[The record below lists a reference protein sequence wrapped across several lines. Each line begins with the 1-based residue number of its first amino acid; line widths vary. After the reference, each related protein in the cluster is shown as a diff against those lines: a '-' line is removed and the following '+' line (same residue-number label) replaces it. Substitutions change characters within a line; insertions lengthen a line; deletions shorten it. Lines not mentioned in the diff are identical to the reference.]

1 MVETMQSGQ
10 QLEARKL
17 PVEQAEAGGTQAK
30 HEISQAALMIQLCD
44 LDGMIE
50 NMVSQ
55 LHGIQNWRNC
65 LAAKIT
71 DPPKQFGYP
80 MHKFQ
85 LQFVPVTDHQRIMR
99 IVPAVTGISWER
111 IKGKQRDQP
120 VVNAR
125 WLAINMLS
133 ECSGKYSCSQIG
145 RFLNKD
151 HTTILHAKKGW
162 PKLYVSDLEFQRTA
176 ETCWYKFG
184 KERL

>member
-17 PVEQAEAGGTQAK
+17 PVEQAEADGGQAK
-30 HEISQAALMIQLCD
+30 YEISQAQLMIQLCD

-50 NMVSQ
+50 QLTAN
-55 LHGIQNWRNC
+55 LHGIQNWRDR

-71 DPPKQFGYP
+71 NAPKQFSY
-80 MHKFQ
+80 
-85 LQFVPVTDHQRIMR
+85 PVTDHQRIMR
-99 IVPAVTGISWER
+99 IVPAVTAISWER

-133 ECSGKYSCSQIG
+133 ECSGKYSCSQIA

-162 PKLYVSDLEFQRTA
+162 PKLYVNDLEFQKTA
-176 ETCWYKFG
+176 EACWYKFW